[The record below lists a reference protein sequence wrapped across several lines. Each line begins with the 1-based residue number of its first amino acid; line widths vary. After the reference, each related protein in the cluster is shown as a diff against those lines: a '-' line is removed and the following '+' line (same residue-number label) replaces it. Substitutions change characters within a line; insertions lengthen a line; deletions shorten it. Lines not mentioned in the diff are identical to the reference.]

1 MVAQKKKY
9 VQIVEITK
17 TYGTSGSVLQA
28 ASEDIRAGKQL
39 QPRFCKDFY

>member
-17 TYGTSGSVLQA
+17 TYGTSSFMQQGS
-28 ASEDIRAGKQL
+28 EENRAGKQL
-39 QPRFCKDFY
+39 